1 VQAESDE
8 LPALDQKEVGYR
20 LDQRYRWEEERYRL
34 EQQCRLGDRCRLGE
48 HCRLDEQLSYILFR
62 SFGRFRKRTKYLAGP
77 SALSTF
83 ASRSLI
89 HPVGTYIIS
98 EDTIIEGKIFGL

>member
-1 VQAESDE
+1 VQVESDI
-8 LPALDQKEVGYR
+8 LPALDQKEVG
-20 LDQRYRWEEERYRL
+20 YRL

-48 HCRLDEQLSYILFR
+48 HCRLDQQLSYILFR
-62 SFGRFRKRTKYLAGP
+62 SFGGFGKRTKYLAGP

-98 EDTIIEGKIFGL
+98 EDTSIEGAIFSL